1 MPTIEDKQAEVFGRY
16 EDKKDQLSKTDI
28 NCIEQLF
35 ERFSVEYEQDWQDI
49 STLIDILD
57 EIDEILDYPD
67 HWLVD

>member
-67 HWLVD
+67 H